1 MNPNHHCLSL
11 CSLILAL
18 ISSAFA
24 AQTTDS
30 HPTDPGKIVQD
41 DLGIKLDDYLSRME
55 AFGFHGA
62 MLIEVDG
69 EVVLAK
75 GYGIADRRLNTPITT
90 QTVFDIGSLSKQF
103 LATAALLLESQG
115 RLSVSDA
122 IEVHLENVP
131 DDKRGI
137 TIHQLL
143 THTAGLPYLPRTDN
157 PLAEQLTSAPG
168 ERYAYSNV
176 GYTLLG
182 RVLDAAA
189 DEPFEDFISREIF
202 RKVGMNQTWFRK
214 DLPSTQP
221 HMARAYTDDTDHGTP
236 AEMRLPASLRG
247 AGDII
252 STLGD
257 LLLWEHALQ
266 NRIILDDSSTE
277 RFFTEHARN
286 DADTMGYTYGW
297 MVFRTARDTRILAH
311 AGNYGGFNCDYRR
324 YVDEGMTIVCLSN
337 QFINGRSM
345 RDAVMNNVSLIAIGG
360 DAKWPPKPSTT
371 SGRTNELEPGG
382 RFRIDADAAI
392 VVEMIGDRLHLQADS
407 QAAMT
412 AVFLPDA
419 NEAEREFAAFASRE
433 SERVLSGL
441 MAGDTEP
448 FTEHVSPSLQHS
460 AGRSIAERCAAMIE
474 SHGPFT
480 GAHALG
486 TTPVSDANGRAFLRA
501 TFERGERL
509 IQITWSGRR
518 IVHFAEADRL
528 PTREFLP
535 IENGAF
541 AAYDI
546 FTNRSAILHFE
557 TPDNDESTLRI
568 TAGKSEHLAR
578 ALHQQPD

>member
-11 CSLILAL
+11 CALMLAL
-18 ISSAFA
+18 VSSASLTRA
-24 AQTTDS
+24 TDS
-30 HPTDPGKIVQD
+30 HPTDPGMIVQRE
-41 DLGIKLDDYLSRME
+41 LGNKLDDYLSRME

-75 GYGIADRRLNTPITT
+75 GYGTADRRLNTPITT

-103 LATAALLLESQG
+103 LAAAALLLESQG
-115 RLSVSDA
+115 RLSVSDT

-157 PLAEQLTSAPG
+157 PLAEQLTSEPG

-189 DEPFEDFISREIF
+189 GEPFEDFISREIF
-202 RKVGMNQTWFRK
+202 RKIGMDQTWFRK
-214 DLPSTQP
+214 DLPDTQP
-221 HMARAYTDDTDHGTP
+221 HMARAYTDDTDQGTP
-236 AEMRLPASLRG
+236 AEMRLPARLRG
-247 AGDII
+247 GGDVI

-266 NRIILDDSSTE
+266 NRTILDDSSTN

-286 DADTMGYTYGW
+286 DADTMGYAYGW
-297 MVFRTARDTRILAH
+297 MVFRTPRATRIVAH

-360 DAKWPPKPSTT
+360 DAAWPPKPISPNDRKDQPAPQ
-371 SGRTNELEPGG
+371 GRFETDPGG
-382 RFRIDADAAI
+382 VIT
-392 VVEMIGDRLHLQADS
+392 VEQIGDRLHLHADS

-419 NEAEREFAAFASRE
+419 NESEREFAAFASRE
-433 SERVLSGL
+433 SDRVVSGF

-460 AGRSIAERCAAMIE
+460 AARSIAERCAAMIE
-474 SHGPFT
+474 AHGPFT

-486 TTPVSDANGRAFLRA
+486 ATPVSDTNGRVFLRA

-518 IVHFAEADRL
+518 IIHFAEADRL

-535 IENGAF
+535 IEDGAF

-557 TPDNDESTLRI
+557 TPDNGEPRLRI
-568 TAGKSEHLAR
+568 TAGMNEHLAR
-578 ALHQQPD
+578 AIHQPPD